1 MSGWRCGIGDCKQ
14 GFEDV
19 ESLIIH
25 QTTEHDKHE
34 CQVCGTLIPDGYFAI
49 RHVFDEHTRAQY
61 VRAYDA
67 DSAAVRRREEIQ
79 ADSLE
84 RVAAQ
89 FQKAS
94 LEGGETHL
102 TFLKR
107 YEKKLATAV

>member
-1 MSGWRCGIGDCKQ
+1 MSGWRCGIGDCEQ
-14 GFEDV
+14 GFGDV
-19 ESLIIH
+19 ESLIVH

-79 ADSLE
+79 TEVEANADLSAVVDQLDSPS
-84 RVAAQ
+84 
-89 FQKAS
+89 QKI
-94 LEGGETHL
+94 E
-102 TFLKR
+102 
-107 YEKKLATAV
+107 